1 MKRPPPV
8 RAGSLLAD
16 KKHILLVVTH
26 SPKNSL
32 RANVL
37 RKHGMDVICAHHLGD
52 ARLLFHPNTYDLVL
66 FDLRHDNGAAVE
78 LSEEMKAECPGQR
91 IAFLVGKPEY
101 LADAPDHTNSEL
113 DAPPKRY
120 EETLRQLMATACE
133 ALPRRGGFLE
143 ATWRMSLARA
153 VKPGAMPQASRP
165 VVHALTTLE
174 EPSQEAP
181 ASFSFGD
188 AVRQAESE
196 EQLT

>member
-8 RAGSLLAD
+8 QAGSLPAD

-37 RKHGMDVICAHHLGD
+37 RKHGMDVVCAHHVGD
-52 ARLLFHPNTYDLVL
+52 ARLLFHPDTYDLVL
-66 FDLRHDNGAAVE
+66 FDLHHDNGAAVE
-78 LSEEMKAECPGQR
+78 LSQEMKDECPGQR
-91 IAFLVGKPEY
+91 VAFLVGKPEY
-101 LADAPDHTNSEL
+101 LAALPDHTDRGP

-153 VKPGAMPQASRP
+153 VKPEAMPQAPRP
-165 VVHALTTLE
+165 VVHPLTTLE
-174 EPSQEAP
+174 EAP
-181 ASFSFGD
+181 VSFSFGD
-188 AVRQAESE
+188 AVRQAECE
-196 EQLT
+196 EQVS